1 MSSVVSASG
10 VAPGEWLE
18 YELPAAVPIK
28 YAAIY
33 LEPLP
38 AGSTTMELYGSHYN
52 PYDNGAQAAEWA
64 GKDSTD
70 AQANQWYLLT
80 STTFT
85 SASKTAAFGLHKNWV
100 IMSPTSHCLP
110 YKYYRCVFRQLGGV
124 TTISVMNF
132 HLIIQRDWLVQE
144 GDTKTYGEMLGMT
157 RLMPAAATNANLKTL
172 AYNAYPDTTVTTS
185 NGLVLDEASQEVD
198 VRTWCN
204 EQGIYIRGSGSFH
217 VEDGNAVYDPYRN
230 TETGTQ
236 SKGYPGW
243 RSQVLTVNQDN
254 SASFTSSLSDAN
266 FYRLM
271 VNYPFAGYTRPANA
285 FVYNAFYVD
294 GNLQQSGATRV
305 PALNGAALTT
315 PNLGQGSNDPAF
327 IITSYSGFA
336 LGGGS
341 AAVVSNIPLTPFIG
355 TAAQQLPYTSAGVPQ
370 VRTLNLQAA
379 GFDADGSWL
388 GLTTNIQPY
397 IANLAGVDY
406 TVVPTTL
413 TTQFPNATF
422 NPLNN
427 TPSGLSYVANQITLN
442 TTNTAFYQ
450 SNSLKESTTVHPFLY
465 MDNYGGIDL
474 AQHVTPANQYGASI
488 NLPRTKTISYQVRVY
503 DSSGDAGPWSSKW
516 MNSDS
521 AYLDDWGDGL
531 DDLYLDD
538 YYDENGDNQSFVV
551 GGQYELKYRVGV
563 KMEVPSQGIANTI
576 WGSVVIAI
584 QPDLASSQIEGPSY
598 IKFIYGKSPII
609 VYETLT
615 NTVDLENKSVTFVC
629 DINLNGIPS
638 AVTNGTMKILYT
650 LRDGGNTPVEL
661 ESQEFVVSL
670 DETQIAAAEAGG
682 IVVGVTGT
690 ISIPESLFGGS
701 VYLYLGAANNLSL
714 SNKVGLYSQPSLIN
728 IPELY
733 NATMYE
739 DYAVNLYDADGEGT
753 FVGDRGYYYLG
764 ADTMVG
770 GGTLG
775 PFGDLPGVPTIS
787 NVAAGNLQA
796 TITFTST
803 NTPTSI
809 TYVVVDVNDNVISL
823 GTDIVPGATGGVDE
837 YEVII
842 AGYNDLDNVSQPFTN
857 GQAYRVKINAT
868 NTIGTSEYSAIQT
881 FTPEAPAAP
890 VLVSVT
896 PGNGS
901 LTFVFTQTLTVGTS
915 ITGFEFEN
923 DNVSVA
929 IVVSGVELPLSV
941 FELDGEG
948 QQIPKSISFT
958 VSDLTN
964 GTTYSNARLRTVTSA
979 AGSSDYVDVLTAE
992 NGATPAGTPNAP
1004 VIKSFVVGN
1013 GSVTFLILTQD
1024 SAALNGGQLL
1034 DYAFNAIVDGGTAVS
1049 LGNATIVSTDADENG
1064 APQSNVT
1071 FTGLENGKPYSTV
1084 SLNAVANTGNGAS
1097 TSVEGDIITG
1107 TPPSAPSD
1115 VTFVSCVKDG
1125 SSVSLTMTMVH
1136 DPLNAAGTNPESLFY
1151 SYSLSDSEY
1160 VTLDVSG
1167 NSVTYNSYG
1176 NVVQFTI
1183 PSLASSL
1190 LGTSVTVYVK
1200 SNTAAGASPSAS
1212 ASATLVAAA
1221 DKLVVGTHIGEAEV
1235 TDIRYNDQIYV
1246 RFSIISLPVNGAT
1259 DTTLQAYI
1267 DTVLQSA
1274 VLDNGYIYVGPFA
1287 SLNTLYGV
1295 TLNILSN
1302 SVVFGDY
1309 TSALSDNI
1317 AVTPVSAFVAPDAPV
1332 ITAINGDNQSSCGAA
1347 GQTFIVTFNAPASM
1361 GGLAFD
1367 HYEIVVKN
1375 AEDATIATVN
1385 NSNGSGPLCVTSS
1398 SLAVGV
1404 PYTVTMQAFTV
1415 NDPIVGALS
1424 SALSNAFSVTL
1435 TSLPSAAPGLTY
1447 AYPSLTNIDS
1457 VRMVIRLEDQ
1467 YNGGAP
1473 YTGIEITAEDVSL
1486 VAAGTNPSYTALAKF
1501 TRVTVIPIAD
1511 LGSALTNPN
1520 AGLADIAFY
1529 PVEFEMSTLVPNINE
1544 HDLWSSGNPFERTTT
1559 FKFKVR
1565 SINMN
1570 GASSGYSTQ
1579 KTAQIGF
1586 KKAQLYTTAA
1596 DSVTVN
1602 GLDVSFPVHVTSL
1615 GGGNSGGAITAVEY
1629 TAVDST
1635 TNDYA
1640 LNDAAL
1646 FDVNAAA
1653 GYQWRSVTSVV
1664 NNGSGYPESV
1674 TVTNPL
1680 RHNSLTLAVL
1690 KGVPYYM
1697 VLRLKVEDGSNVVYT
1712 SLHSSYQYQNG
1723 LSGADPAPMSFTMLN
1738 GPAAPTSVTALSTDP
1753 SQVSLSWTRGLSS
1766 IDGVGIKYKIAAS
1779 SADLATLS
1787 DYVEYSPMPSSNI
1800 HVVDLSGNPLTPGT
1814 TYYVGLS
1821 FYDAIGT
1828 SSRVTTSFVS
1838 IDNPSQPS
1846 NLAVTEGDGAVQL
1859 LFQVSQLNG
1868 DSSINSVLVATRST
1882 AEALADLAVEEHDSI
1897 PFTQNGNTLSVSLP
1911 STNGVVKFA
1920 SIIVTND
1927 SGPSAAYIHPTS
1939 FRAATN
1945 PSAPTVSV
1953 TTGVE
1958 SGVASFVFGGD
1969 DGGYP
1974 ILSYS
1979 FLFEDNTLIS
1989 ILVGDDMK
1997 LTDLT
2002 NGVSYS
2008 VQISAVTAFGSS
2020 DSITV
2025 EFTPSTLPDGPS
2037 SLAFID
2043 QGLGVVLISFTEG
2056 DAGGSA
2062 VSHQYRIA
2070 PLGVDITTLSFITVT
2085 QNPFQPPLLNDRTM
2099 YTLQMRTSNLN
2110 GPSEIST
2117 LSLFYTCFL
2126 EGTKILCC
2134 DPVTKKEDYRVIQ
2147 SLKKGDLVK
2156 TLHDGFMPIH
2166 TIAWSRMNNPA
2177 HSLRVKNR
2185 LYKCSKENYPSLTE
2199 DLFLTGCHSIL
2210 VNDITDDQRAKL
2222 IQAQNRVFVTDKL
2235 YRLIACVDDRAVPHQ
2250 AAGEHMVWH
2259 FALEHPRPDR
2269 NYGVYANGLVVE
2281 SASINAMTRGTWH
2294 IDH

>member
-28 YAAIY
+28 YAAVY
-33 LEPLP
+33 LQTLP
-38 AGSTTMELYGSHYN
+38 TGSTTMELYGSHYN
-52 PYDNGAQAAEWA
+52 PYDNGVEAASYT
-64 GKDSTD
+64 GNKDASGN
-70 AQANQWYLLT
+70 ALESPWYLLAE
-80 STTFT
+80 TTFT
-85 SASKTAAFGLHKNWV
+85 SASKVAFSSLNKNWV
-100 IMSPTSHCLP
+100 IMPPSSHCLP

-124 TTISVMNF
+124 TTIAVMSF
-132 HLIIQRDWLVQE
+132 HLIIQRDWLVSE
-144 GDTKTYGEMLGMT
+144 TDTKTYGEMLGMT
-157 RLMPAAATNANLKTL
+157 RLMPYATTNALLKTFS
-172 AYNAYPDTTVTTS
+172 YNAYPDTSVTEPTFGS
-185 NGLVLDEASQEVD
+185 ISRESTEEEV
-198 VRTWCN
+198 RNWCN
-204 EQGIYIRGSGSFH
+204 SQGIFIRGSGSFH
-217 VEDGNAVYDPYRN
+217 VEDGYASYDAYRN
-230 TETGTQ
+230 PDTGSI

-243 RSQVLTVNQDN
+243 SSQVLTANGDN
-254 SASFTSSLSDAN
+254 SATWPTLRSDAN
-266 FYRLM
+266 FYKLM
-271 VNYPFAGYTRPANA
+271 TNTPFAGYTIPTNA
-285 FVYNAFYVD
+285 FTYNAFFPD
-294 GNLQQSGATRV
+294 GDSQQTGATRI
-305 PALNGAALTT
+305 PALFTGAVTT
-315 PNLGQGSNDPAF
+315 PNLTGSSDPAF
-327 IITSYSGFA
+327 IITSYNGFGFGGPTVSG
-336 LGGGS
+336 
-341 AAVVSNIPLTPFIG
+341 IPLTPFLG
-355 TAAQQLPYTSAGVPQ
+355 TAAQQLPYDATGAPQ
-370 VRTLNLQAA
+370 QRTLNLQEA
-379 GFDADGSWL
+379 GFDADGNWL
-388 GLTTNIQPY
+388 DSTVNIQPR
-397 IANLAGVDY
+397 IANLAGVNY
-406 TVVPTTL
+406 SAVPTTL
-413 TTQFPNATF
+413 TTQFPSETF

-427 TPSGLSYVANQITLN
+427 TPSGLSVANQITLTPSN
-442 TTNTAFYQ
+442 SAFYQ
-450 SNSLKESTTVHPFLY
+450 SNSLTESTTVHPFLY
-465 MDNYGGIDL
+465 MDNGGGIDL

-488 NLPRTKTISYQVRVY
+488 NLSRTKTISYQVRVY

-516 MNSDS
+516 MNSDQ

-531 DDLYLDD
+531 DDLYLSE
-538 YYDENGDNQSFVV
+538 YYNENGDVQSFVA
-551 GGQYELKYRVGV
+551 GEQYELEYRVGV
-563 KMEVPSQGIANTI
+563 KMEVPSQGIASTE
-576 WGSVVIAI
+576 WGSVVITI
-584 QPDLASSQIEGPSY
+584 QPDPAGSQIEGPSY
-598 IKFIYGKSPII
+598 IKFIPRPSPII
-609 VYETLT
+609 VMETVT

-638 AVTNGTMKILYT
+638 VVTNGTMKISYT
-650 LRDGGNTPVEL
+650 LRDGNNVPVEL
-661 ESQEFVVSL
+661 ENQEFVVSL
-670 DETQIAAAEAGG
+670 DETQIAAAEAGE
-682 IVVGVTGT
+682 IVVGVTGI

-701 VYLYLGAANNLSL
+701 VYLYLGAENILTS

-728 IPELY
+728 FPELY
-733 NATMYE
+733 NATMY
-739 DYAVNLYDADGEGT
+739 DNFAVGLYDADGEGT
-753 FVGDRGYYYLG
+753 FVGEMGYYYVG
-764 ADTMVG
+764 ADTNVNNG
-770 GGTLG
+770 NTLG
-775 PFGDLPGVPTIS
+775 PFGDAPGVPSIS
-787 NVAAGNLQA
+787 NVAAGNAEA

-809 TYVVVDVNDNVISL
+809 TYLIVDVDGNVISL
-823 GTDIVPGATGGVDE
+823 DGTATPTSTSGDE
-837 YEVII
+837 YEITI
-842 AGYNDLDNVSQPFTN
+842 SSYNDLDNVFIPFTN

-868 NTIGTSEYSAIQT
+868 NAIGTSEYSAIQT

-896 PGNGS
+896 PGNES
-901 LTFVFTQTLTVGTS
+901 LTFVFTQTLTVGES

-923 DNVSVA
+923 DGVIVA
-929 IVVSGVELPLSV
+929 IDISGVVFPFSD
-941 FELDGEG
+941 FELDGQG
-948 QQIPKSISFT
+948 QQIPKSLSFT
-958 VSDLTN
+958 VSGLTN
-964 GTTYSNARLRTVTSA
+964 GTTYSLARLRTVTSA
-979 AGSSDYVDVLTAE
+979 AGSSDYVDLLTAE

-1004 VIKSFVVGN
+1004 VIKSFVVAD

-1024 SAALNGGQLL
+1024 SAELNSSQLL

-1049 LGNATIVSTDADENG
+1049 LSNATIVSTDADENG

-1071 FTGLENGKPYSTV
+1071 FTGLENGKVYSVV

-1097 TSVEGDIITG
+1097 TSVEGNIITG
-1107 TPPSAPSD
+1107 TPASAPSD
-1115 VTFVSCVKDG
+1115 VTFISCVKDG
-1125 SSVSLTMTMVH
+1125 SSISLTMTMVH
-1136 DPLNAAGTNPESLFY
+1136 DPLNSAGTNPESLFY
-1151 SYSLSDSEY
+1151 SYSLTDSEY

-1167 NSVTYNSYG
+1167 NSVIYDPSG

-1183 PSLASSL
+1183 SSLASSL
-1190 LGTSVTVYVK
+1190 LGTSVTMYVK
-1200 SNTAAGASPSAS
+1200 SNTEVGASSSAS
-1212 ASATLVAAA
+1212 ASAVLVAAA

-1274 VLDNGYIYVGPFA
+1274 VLDNGYIYVGPFE

-1332 ITAINGDNQSSCGAA
+1332 ITAINGNNQSLCGEA
-1347 GQTFIVTFNAPASM
+1347 GKTFIVTFDAPASM

-1375 AEDATIATVN
+1375 AEDATIATIN
-1385 NSNGSGPLCVTSS
+1385 NSSQTSPLCVTSS

-1404 PYTVTMQAFTV
+1404 AYTVTMQAFTV
-1415 NDPIVGALS
+1415 NDPIVGTLS
-1424 SALSNAFSVTL
+1424 SELSNALPVTL
-1435 TSLPSAAPGLTY
+1435 TTLPSAAPGLTY
-1447 AYPSLTNIDS
+1447 AYPSLTNIDN
-1457 VRMVIRLEDQ
+1457 VRMMIQLNDLN
-1467 YNGGAP
+1467 NGSAP

-1501 TRVTVIPIAD
+1501 THVTEIPIAD

-1520 AGLADIAFY
+1520 ANLADIAFY
-1529 PVEFEMSTLVPNINE
+1529 PVEFQMSTLVPNINE
-1544 HDLWSSGNPFERTTT
+1544 HDLWLPSGNPFERTAT

-1615 GGGNSGGAITAVEY
+1615 GGGNSGGVITAVEY

-1640 LNDAAL
+1640 LNEAAL
-1646 FDVNAAA
+1646 FDVNAAT

-1664 NNGSGYPESV
+1664 NDSNGYPESV

-1723 LSGADPAPMSFTMLN
+1723 LSGADPAPMSFTMLS
-1738 GPAAPTSVTALSTDP
+1738 GPAAPTSVAALSTDP
-1753 SQVSLSWTRGLSS
+1753 SQVSLSWTHGLSS
-1766 IDGVGIKYKIAAS
+1766 TDGVGIKYKIAAS
-1779 SADLATLS
+1779 SADLAILS

-1846 NLAVTEGDGAVQL
+1846 DLVVTQGDGAVQL
-1859 LFQVSQLNG
+1859 LFQVNDLNG
-1868 DSSINSVLVATRST
+1868 DSSINEVRVATRST
-1882 AEALADLAVEEHDSI
+1882 AEALADLTVEDHESV
-1897 PFTQNGNTLSVSLP
+1897 PFTQNGNTLSVSHP

-1920 SIIVTND
+1920 SIIVVND
-1927 SGPSAAYIHPTS
+1927 GGPSAAYIHPTS

-1979 FLFEDNTLIS
+1979 FLFEDDTLIS

-2008 VQISAVTAFGSS
+2008 VQIRAVTEFGSS
-2020 DSITV
+2020 DPVTV
-2025 EFTPSTLPDGPS
+2025 EFTPSTLPAAPS
-2037 SLAFID
+2037 SLGFID

-2062 VSHQYRIA
+2062 ASHQYRIA

-2085 QNPFQPPLLNDRTM
+2085 ENPFQIGNLNNRTM
-2099 YTLQMRTSNLN
+2099 YTLQVRSSNLN
-2110 GPSEIST
+2110 GESEIST

-2126 EGTKILCC
+2126 EGTKILCR

-2156 TLHDGFMPIH
+2156 TLHDGFVPIH
-2166 TIAWSRMNNPA
+2166 TISWSKMNNPA

-2199 DLFLTGCHSIL
+2199 DLVITGCHSIL
-2210 VNDITDDQRAKL
+2210 VNDITEDQRAKL
-2222 IQAQNRVFVTDKL
+2222 IEAQNRVFVTDRL

-2250 AAGEHMVWH
+2250 AAGEHTVWH
-2259 FALEHPRPDR
+2259 FALEHSRPDR
-2269 NYGVYANGLVVE
+2269 NYGVYANGLLVE
-2281 SASINAMTRGTWH
+2281 SASINAMSRGLWVTQ
-2294 IDH
+2294 

>member
-1 MSSVVSASG
+1 MSSVASASG

-28 YAAIY
+28 YAAVY
-33 LEPLP
+33 LQSLP
-38 AGSTTMELYGSHYN
+38 SGSTTMELYGCHYN
-52 PYDNGAQAAEWA
+52 PYDGGNQAA
-64 GKDSTD
+64 GYIGYD
-70 AQANQWYLLT
+70 ASGNAPVAPWYLL
-80 STTFT
+80 SQTTFT
-85 SASKTAAFGLHKNWV
+85 SANKAAFGSLHKNWV
-100 IMSPTSHCLP
+100 IMAPSSHCLP

-124 TTISVMNF
+124 SQISVMNF
-132 HLIIQRDWLVQE
+132 HLIIQRDWLVSE
-144 GDTKTYGEMLGMT
+144 ADTTTYGTMLGMT
-157 RLMPAAATNANLKTL
+157 RLMPPASTNATLKTL
-172 AYNAYPDTTVTTS
+172 AYNAYPDTTVTY
-185 NGLVLDEASQEVD
+185 NGNTLTKDSLEID

-204 EQGIYIRGSGSFH
+204 DQGIYIRASNTFH
-217 VEDGNAVYDPYRN
+217 IENGNAVYNPDRN
-230 TETGTQ
+230 TNI
-236 SKGYPGW
+236 SAASIGYPGW
-243 RSQVLTVNQDN
+243 RSSTNGVQGVSPYTTYQ
-254 SASFTSSLSDAN
+254 SDAN
-266 FYRLM
+266 LYKLM
-271 VNYPFAGYTRPANA
+271 VRYPFAGYTLPTNA
-285 FVYNAFYVD
+285 FVYNAFLTD
-294 GNLQQSGATRV
+294 GGGSTRV
-305 PALNGAALTT
+305 PTFNSSSVDYPLVN
-315 PNLGQGSNDPAF
+315 GSND
-327 IITSYSGFA
+327 TSYSITTYSGIAFPGVSVSGITLAPYTGIAA
-336 LGGGS
+336 L
-341 AAVVSNIPLTPFIG
+341 
-355 TAAQQLPYTSAGVPQ
+355 QLPYTSAGVPQ
-370 VRTLNLQAA
+370 ERTLNLQAT
-379 GFDADGSWL
+379 GFADGAWVSSA
-388 GLTTNIQPY
+388 TNIQPL
-397 IANLAGVDY
+397 IANLAGVNY
-406 TVVPTTL
+406 NVVPTSF
-413 TTQFPNATF
+413 TTQFPDATF
-422 NPLNN
+422 NPLNS
-427 TPSGLSYVANQITLN
+427 TPAGLSVANQITLN
-442 TTNTAFYQ
+442 ATNSAFYQ
-450 SNSLKESTTVHPFLY
+450 SSSLTESTSVHPFLY
-465 MDNYGGIDL
+465 MDNFGGIDL
-474 AQHVTPANQYGASI
+474 AQHVTYTNRNGASI
-488 NLPRTKTISYQVRVY
+488 NLPRTKTISYKVRVY
-503 DSSGDAGPWSSKW
+503 DSSGIAGAWSSKW
-516 MNSDS
+516 MNSDT

-531 DDLYLDD
+531 DDLYLYE
-538 YYDENGDNQSFVV
+538 YYDENGDVQSFEV

-563 KMEVPSQGIANTI
+563 KMAVPSTGVANTE
-576 WGSVVIAI
+576 WGSVVITI
-584 QPDLASSQIEGPSY
+584 QPDPAGSQVEGPSY
-598 IKFIYGKSPII
+598 IKFIYGKSPIF
-609 VYETLT
+609 VYDTVIH
-615 NTVDLENKSVTFVC
+615 TVDLENKSVSFVC
-629 DINLNGIPS
+629 DIDLNGIPTV
-638 AVTNGTMKILYT
+638 VTDSTIKMLYS
-650 LRDGGNTPVEL
+650 LRDGNNTPVGL
-661 ESQEFVVSL
+661 ENQEFDTAAL
-670 DETQIAAAEAGG
+670 DAGQIAAAEAGG

-690 ISIPESLFGGS
+690 ISIPSSLFGGS
-701 VYLYLGAANNLSL
+701 VALYIGATNSLSL

-733 NATMYE
+733 NATMYA
-739 DYAVNLYDADGEGT
+739 DDAVNLYDADGEGT

-770 GGTLG
+770 GGYLG
-775 PFGDLPGVPTIS
+775 PFGDAPGVPSIS
-787 NVAAGNLQA
+787 NVAAGNAQA

-803 NTPTSI
+803 NTPYSI
-809 TYVVVDVNDNVISL
+809 TYVVVDDGDNVISL
-823 GTDIVPGATGGVDE
+823 GNDVTPTSTSGDE
-837 YEVII
+837 YEITI
-842 AGYNDLDNVSQPFTN
+842 SSYNDMENVLQPFTN
-857 GQAYRVKINAT
+857 GQAYRVKFTAT
-868 NTIGTSEYSAIQT
+868 NVIGTSDYSAIQT

-896 PGNGS
+896 PGNES
-901 LTFVFTQTLTVGTS
+901 LTFVFTQTLTVGES

-923 DNVSVA
+923 DGVIVA
-929 IVVSGVELPLSV
+929 IDVSGVVFPFSD
-941 FELDGEG
+941 FELDGQG
-948 QQIPKSISFT
+948 QQIPKSLSFT
-958 VSDLTN
+958 VSGLTN
-964 GTTYSNARLRTVTSA
+964 GTTYSLARLRTVTSA
-979 AGSSDYVDVLTAE
+979 AGSSDYVDLLTAE

-1004 VIKSFVVGN
+1004 VIKSFVVAD

-1024 SAALNGGQLL
+1024 SAALNGSQLL

-1049 LGNATIVSTDADENG
+1049 LSNATIVSTDADENG

-1071 FTGLENGKPYSTV
+1071 FTSLENGKVYSVV

-1097 TSVEGDIITG
+1097 TSVEGNIITG

-1115 VTFVSCVKDG
+1115 VTFVSCAKDG
-1125 SSVSLTMTMVH
+1125 SSVSLIMTMVH
-1136 DPLNAAGTNPESLFY
+1136 DPLNSAGTNPESLFY
-1151 SYSLSDSEY
+1151 SYSLTDSDY
-1160 VTLDVSG
+1160 VTLDATG
-1167 NSVTYNSYG
+1167 NLVTYDPSG

-1183 PSLASSL
+1183 PSLESSL

-1200 SNTAAGASPSAS
+1200 SNTAVGASSAS
-1212 ASATLVAAA
+1212 ASATAVLVAEA

-1259 DTTLQAYI
+1259 DPTLQAHI

-1274 VLDNGYIYVGPFA
+1274 VIDNGYLYVGPFE

-1375 AEDATIATVN
+1375 AEDATIATIN
-1385 NSNGSGPLCVTSS
+1385 NSSQTSPLCVTSS

-1415 NDPIVGALS
+1415 NDPIVGTLS
-1424 SALSNAFSVTL
+1424 SELSNALSVTL

-1447 AYPSLTNIDS
+1447 AYPSLTNIDN
-1457 VRMVIRLEDQ
+1457 VRMVIQLNDQ
-1467 YNGGAP
+1467 NNGGAP

-1501 TRVTVIPIAD
+1501 THVTVIPIAD

-1520 AGLADIAFY
+1520 ANLADIAFY
-1529 PVEFEMSTLVPNINE
+1529 PVEFQMSTLVPNINE

-1615 GGGNSGGAITAVEY
+1615 GGGNSGGVITAVEY

-1640 LNDAAL
+1640 LNEAAL
-1646 FDVNAAA
+1646 FDVNAAT

-1664 NNGSGYPESV
+1664 NDSNGYPESV

-1680 RHNSLTLAVL
+1680 RHNSLTLAVQ

-1723 LSGADPAPMSFTMLN
+1723 LSGADPAPMSFTMLS

-1766 IDGVGIKYKIAAS
+1766 IDGVGIKYKIAGS

-1787 DYVEYSPMPSSNI
+1787 DYVAYSPMPSSNI
-1800 HVVDLSGNPLTPGT
+1800 YVVDLSGNPLTPGT

-1846 NLAVTEGDGAVQL
+1846 DLAVTEGDGAVQL
-1859 LFQVSQLNG
+1859 LFQVNDLNG
-1868 DSSINSVLVATRST
+1868 DSSINEVRVATRST
-1882 AEALADLAVEEHDSI
+1882 VEALANLTVEDHESVA
-1897 PFTQNGNTLSVSLP
+1897 FTQNGNTLSVSLS
-1911 STNGVVKFA
+1911 STNGVVKFV
-1920 SIIVTND
+1920 SIIVVGAG
-1927 SGPSAAYIHPTS
+1927 GPSAAYIHPTS

-1979 FLFEDNTLIS
+1979 FLFEDDTLIS

-1997 LTDLT
+1997 LTGLT

-2008 VQISAVTAFGSS
+2008 VQISAVTEFGSS
-2020 DSITV
+2020 TPVTV
-2025 EFTPSTLPDGPS
+2025 EFTPSTLPAAPS
-2037 SLAFID
+2037 SLGFID
-2043 QGLGVVLISFTEG
+2043 QGLGIVLISFTEG
-2056 DAGGSA
+2056 DAGGSSA
-2062 VSHQYRIA
+2062 SNQYRIA
-2070 PLGVDITTLSFITVT
+2070 PLGTNIESIEWTTAT
-2085 QNPFQPPLLNDRTM
+2085 QNPFQLGNLNNRTM
-2099 YTLQMRTSNLN
+2099 YTLQMRSSNLN
-2110 GPSEIST
+2110 GESEIST

-2126 EGTKILCC
+2126 EGTKILCR
-2134 DPVTKKEDYRVIQ
+2134 DPVTNKVDYCAIQ

-2156 TLHDGFMPIH
+2156 TLHDGFVPIH
-2166 TIAWSRMNNPA
+2166 TIASSKMNNPA

-2185 LYKCSKENYPSLTE
+2185 LYICSKENYPSLTE
-2199 DLFLTGCHSIL
+2199 DLVITGCHSIL
-2210 VNDITDDQRAKL
+2210 VNDITEDQRAKL
-2222 IQAQNRVFVTDKL
+2222 IEAQDRVFVTDKL
-2235 YRLIACVDDRAVPHQ
+2235 YRLIACVDDRAEPLQ
-2250 AAGEHMVWH
+2250 AAGEHTVWH
-2259 FALEHPRPDR
+2259 FALEHSRPDR
-2269 NYGVYANGLVVE
+2269 NYGVYANGLLVE
-2281 SASINAMTRGTWH
+2281 SASINAMSRGLWVTQ
-2294 IDH
+2294 